1 MANSKTVQVFLL
13 GLLTGAASAI
23 LLAPHK
29 GSKTRKKMYRAA
41 KILLG
46 SAKDKAGELGQNI
59 KDVLG

>member
-1 MANSKTVQVFLL
+1 
-13 GLLTGAASAI
+13 
-23 LLAPHK
+23 
-29 GSKTRKKMYRAA
+29 MYRAA